1 MLSIVKESAVSSN
14 TGGVRVSGD
23 AAVNVFAFAANPVNT
38 APDVIKAD
46 EFSVTEVVLSTV
58 KVSVEPSERV
68 SGVEAV
74 NIFAFP
80 AIDVVLVA
88 IAAVAAWSSV
98 FTILDTVKV
107 VESRF
112 STFNFF
118 TLGLFVTFLDTN
130 VSVLNNVLLIIYYM

>member
-1 MLSIVKESAVSSN
+1 MLSIVKASVEPS
-14 TGGVRVSGD
+14 VRVSGD

-46 EFSVTEVVLSTV
+46 EFSVTEVVLFTV

-74 NIFAFP
+74 NLFAFP
-80 AIDVVLVA
+80 EIDVEMLA
-88 IAAVAAWSSV
+88 KPDVAAWSSV
-98 FTILDTVKV
+98 FIILIAVKV
-107 VESRF
+107 VDLRF
-112 STFNFF
+112 STFNFVK
-118 TLGLFVTFLDTN
+118 LGLFVTFLDTN